1 MKLKNIIN
9 ELNIKTLSGQGK
21 LDIEVKGAYTS
32 DLLSDVIAN
41 SKADDLWITLQK
53 HQNIIAVAKLK
64 DLAGIILVNDRE
76 PDQETI
82 KKANDENFPLLA
94 TKLSAFEISGKLY
107 VLLKGK

>member
-9 ELNIKTLSGQGK
+9 ELNIEVLSGQDQ
-21 LDIEVKGAYTS
+21 LDGEVKGAYTS

-41 SKADDLWITLQK
+41 SKADDLWITMQK

-64 DLAGIILVNDRE
+64 DLTGIILVNDRE

-82 KKANDENFPLLA
+82 KKAKDESFPLLA

-107 VLLKGK
+107 TLLKRK